1 MGGCRQEAAGE
12 EEEQQQEQQ
21 LPCFPSQSQSPESI
35 GLEFHIQLK
44 FGCYCLQQAGHQSP
58 PQQRCGPDWIS
69 RFVASETPAQ
79 PFTEGISLLGIV
91 PIINFAPWSQPAG
104 ATENNSSLA
113 LFVCWA
119 SSHAVAQKVH
129 PVASLSNQGVL
140 LNGFPLKD
148 GTCILKL
155 ENLWF

>member
-1 MGGCRQEAAGE
+1 MPYGRLQAGSSWRGGGAAAGAVAA
-12 EEEQQQEQQ
+12 
-21 LPCFPSQSQSPESI
+21 LLSVSVSNPGIDWVRIPHP
-35 GLEFHIQLK
+35 LK

-58 PQQRCGPDWIS
+58 PQQTCGPDWIP

-113 LFVCWA
+113 LFVRWA
-119 SSHAVAQKVH
+119 SGHAVA
-129 PVASLSNQGVL
+129 
-140 LNGFPLKD
+140 
-148 GTCILKL
+148 
-155 ENLWF
+155 